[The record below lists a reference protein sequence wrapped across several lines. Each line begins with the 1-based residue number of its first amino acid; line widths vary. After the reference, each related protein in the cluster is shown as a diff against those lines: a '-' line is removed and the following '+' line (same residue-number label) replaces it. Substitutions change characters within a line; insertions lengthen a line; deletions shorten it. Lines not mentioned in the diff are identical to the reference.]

1 MSTTD
6 FEKLGC
12 SERCLYG
19 PRKLLLCGFAPDVQ
33 PKLKAL
39 LSMVD
44 LSDIPLVWAQSAD
57 GERVM
62 ARLLEK
68 LDGSGEGSP
77 SPFARAI
84 IVAGIEEAELL
95 RLMEGCQ
102 RSGMQPPLWATL
114 TPTSEKWTLT
124 RLLDELDA
132 ERKAFARQKQDQGN
146 P

>member
-1 MSTTD
+1 MSD
-6 FEKLGC
+6 EGFEKLGC

-19 PRKLLLCGFAPDVQ
+19 PRKLLLCGFAPEVQ

-39 LSMVD
+39 FRMLD
-44 LSDIPLVWAQSAD
+44 LADIPLVWVQGAD
-57 GERVM
+57 GEQLV
-62 ARLLEK
+62 ASVLEK
-68 LDGSGEGSP
+68 PDGSGEGSM

-84 IVAGIEEAELL
+84 IVAGIEEAKLL
-95 RLMEGCQ
+95 RLMDGCR

-124 RLLDELDA
+124 HLLNELNA
-132 ERKAFARQKQDQGN
+132 ERRAIAQEKQHN

>member
-1 MSTTD
+1 MSNKD

-19 PRKLLLCGFAPDVQ
+19 PRKLLLTGFAPDVQ

-39 LSMVD
+39 LMKLT

-57 GERVM
+57 GELVV
-62 ARLLEK
+62 AQVLEK
-68 LDGSGEGSP
+68 PDGSGEGLP

-95 RLMEGCQ
+95 RLMDGCR
-102 RSGMQPPLWATL
+102 RSGMQTPLWATL
-114 TPTSEKWTLT
+114 TPTSEQWTLT
-124 RLLDELDA
+124 RLLNELDA
-132 ERKAFARQKQDQGN
+132 ERRAFDRQKQDHSN
-146 P
+146 T